1 MAARFLQAQQNHL
14 SGTNLPELALHQ
26 QLFGHQLLQ
35 QKILEEQLARNRDF
49 FLVSEQAEREKHAGH
64 LGLIFHQV
72 SYGQIFDRK
81 LCFQYFPSL
90 NQVGHIFTVKHQ
102 SCLGSS
108 TYDIRFFKAIFD
120 LPTYPYPILA

>member
-72 SYGQIFDRK
+72 SYSQIFDRK

-90 NQVGHIFTVKHQ
+90 HQVGHIFTIKHQ
-102 SCLGSS
+102 SC
-108 TYDIRFFKAIFD
+108 
-120 LPTYPYPILA
+120 

>member
-14 SGTNLPELALHQ
+14 SGSNLPELALQQ

-49 FLVSEQAEREKHAGH
+49 FLVSEQAEREKHASQ

-72 SYGQIFDRK
+72 SYQIM
-81 LCFQYFPSL
+81 YFIMIKVNKAHFKNPID
-90 NQVGHIFTVKHQ
+90 IF
-102 SCLGSS
+102 
-108 TYDIRFFKAIFD
+108 
-120 LPTYPYPILA
+120 